1 MLAIQARTF
10 NSYFYLLP
18 GNKNHPAQFIANMV
32 TGILF
37 ENKVDYATYFG
48 RAPELIHGIHMIP
61 LSPASVYLRPRTF
74 VKEEWDAFFSGDR
87 WLVPGGWRGILMANY
102 ALVEPKAA
110 WEFFKSGVAGVWDDA
125 WIDGGASRSWY
136 LTWAAGLGG
145 AK

>member
-10 NSYFYLLP
+10 NTYFYLQP
-18 GNKNHPAQFIANMV
+18 GNTIHPANFTPNMV

-48 RAPELIHGIHMIP
+48 LLPELIHGIHMLP
-61 LSPASVYLRPRTF
+61 VSPATQYLRPRAF
-74 VKEEWDAFFSGDR
+74 VKAEWDHFFSADR

-102 ALVEPKAA
+102 ALVDPKAS

-125 WIDGGASRSWY
+125 WIDGGASRCWY